1 MREAGNS
8 QDALDFAKIVVDYS
22 VFNRPVESLLCC
34 VQDQYLEALGFSGAV
49 AKKLSWSTVAGIIS
63 AAALLAIVAGFAI
76 HKWRMRRMMQT
87 EIQSIM

>member
-8 QDALDFAKIVVDYS
+8 QHAQENAKVVVDCT
-22 VFNRPVESLLCC
+22 VLNRPTESLLCC
-34 VQDQYLEALGFSGAV
+34 VQDQYLEMLGFSGAITE
-49 AKKLSWSTVAGIIS
+49 KLSWSTVAGIIS
-63 AAALLAIVAGFAI
+63 AAALLAIAAGFAI